1 MAKFETHPATRY
13 FAITRE
19 SSASGEFK
27 KTMENY
33 GWSVVFLK
41 SIVIAPKSYLELKR
55 MALRIIQD
63 NYDACVFLSG
73 NAVDILM
80 ANADST
86 GCMPVL
92 MTKLR
97 SIKTICIGP
106 RTKEKLSRYG
116 IESVMVPE
124 TYNTHGLI
132 DCLSDC
138 KNKVHRI
145 VVPRSQIGDSE
156 ILQSLSRLGIS
167 VDEYQLYN
175 TLVNRTIDNEWKWF
189 FYLLGKRKVNA
200 VGFTSPSSVRAVFQ
214 IVGKETSG
222 DDVTYL
228 SHLNGLVSIGQKT
241 TIELKKYASGR
252 IIEAVEH
259 TLNGIV
265 EASRLL

>member
-1 MAKFETHPATRY
+1 MVKFENHPATRY
-13 FAITRE
+13 FAVTRE
-19 SSASGEFK
+19 PSTSGEFRK
-27 KTMENY
+27 AMENY
-33 GWSVVFLK
+33 GWSVIFLK
-41 SIVIAPKSYLELKR
+41 SIVISPKSYLELKR

-80 ANADST
+80 TNADST
-86 GCMPVL
+86 GSIPAL
-92 MTKLR
+92 ITKLR

-116 IESVMVPE
+116 IDSVMVPE

-132 DCLSDC
+132 ACLSVYKDQ
-138 KNKVHRI
+138 VHRI

-167 VDEYQLYN
+167 VDEYQLYH
-175 TLVNRTIDNEWKWF
+175 TLVNRTIDKEWKWF
-189 FYLLGKRKVNA
+189 FYLLGKRKVDA

-214 IVGKETSG
+214 IVEKEASR

-241 TIELKKYASGR
+241 TLELKKYASGR